1 MNRLVIIILLLSSC
15 SVKRS
20 VISETTD
27 KTETVTESEKRQS
40 KDVVSSLNTVDLS
53 KYVINSSTVR
63 IIEKLDTLGN
73 VLERIKEE
81 QTTTI
86 DQANNITA
94 VKEVT
99 ARSSGLE
106 IKNEA
111 IKKDV
116 QTFENSKTK
125 TKFAPVNLFLIVLVS
140 ILLFVYVKTRYKQPG
155 FLV

>member
-27 KTETVTESEKRQS
+27 KTETVTESENRQS
-40 KDVVSSLNTVDLS
+40 NEAISSLNTVDLS
-53 KYVINSSTVR
+53 KYAINSSTIR
-63 IIEKLDTLGN
+63 TIEKLDTMGN
-73 VLERIKEE
+73 VVERIKEE
-81 QTTTI
+81 QITTI

-140 ILLFVYVKTRYKQPG
+140 ILLFVYAKTRSK
-155 FLV
+155 

>member
-27 KTETVTESEKRQS
+27 KTETVTESENRQS
-40 KDVVSSLNTVDLS
+40 NEAISSLNTVDLS
-53 KYVINSSTVR
+53 KYAINSSTIR
-63 IIEKLDTLGN
+63 TIEKLDTLGK
-73 VLERIKEE
+73 VVERIKEE

-125 TKFAPVNLFLIVLVS
+125 TKFAHVNVLLIVLVS
-140 ILLFVYVKTRYKQPG
+140 ILLFVYVKTRSK
-155 FLV
+155 

>member
-1 MNRLVIIILLLSSC
+1 MNRLIIILLLLSSC

-20 VISETTD
+20 VTSETTD
-27 KTETVTESEKRQS
+27 KTETVTESENRQS
-40 KDVVSSLNTVDLS
+40 NEAISSLNTVDLS
-53 KYVINSSTVR
+53 KYAINSSTIR
-63 IIEKLDTLGN
+63 TIEKLDTLGK
-73 VLERIKEE
+73 VVERIKEE

-140 ILLFVYVKTRYKQPG
+140 ILLFVYAKTRSK
-155 FLV
+155 

>member
-1 MNRLVIIILLLSSC
+1 MLSSC

-20 VISETTD
+20 VTSETTD

-63 IIEKLDTLGN
+63 TIEKLDTLGK
-73 VLERIKEE
+73 VVERIKEE

-140 ILLFVYVKTRYKQPG
+140 ILLFVVYVKTRSK
-155 FLV
+155 

>member
-1 MNRLVIIILLLSSC
+1 MNRLIIILLLLSSC

-20 VISETTD
+20 VTSETTD

-81 QTTTI
+81 QITTI
-86 DQANNITA
+86 DQANNITE
-94 VKEVT
+94 VKNDTVRIDSIET
-99 ARSSGLE
+99 KKE
-106 IKNEA
+106 T

-116 QTFENSKTK
+116 KTFENSKTK

-140 ILLFVYVKTRYKQPG
+140 ILLFVVYVKTRSK
-155 FLV
+155 

>member
-1 MNRLVIIILLLSSC
+1 MNRLIIILLLLSSC

-20 VISETTD
+20 VTSETTD

-81 QTTTI
+81 QITTI
-86 DQANNITA
+86 DQANNITSVQEA
-94 VKEVT
+94 T
-99 ARSSGLE
+99 ARSDGLE
-106 IKNEA
+106 ANKEA

-116 QTFENSKTK
+116 QTFEKSKVK
-125 TKFAPVNLFLIVLVS
+125 TKFAPVNVLLIVLVS
-140 ILLFVYVKTRYKQPG
+140 ILLFVYVKTRSK
-155 FLV
+155 

>member
-27 KTETVTESEKRQS
+27 KTETVTESENRQS
-40 KDVVSSLNTVDLS
+40 NEAISSLNTVDLS
-53 KYVINSSTVR
+53 KYAINSSTIR
-63 IIEKLDTLGN
+63 TIEKLDTLGK
-73 VLERIKEE
+73 VVERIKEE

-125 TKFAPVNLFLIVLVS
+125 TKIAPVNLFLIVLVS
-140 ILLFVYVKTRYKQPG
+140 ILLFVYVKTRSK
-155 FLV
+155 

>member
-1 MNRLVIIILLLSSC
+1 MNRLIIILLLLSSC

-20 VISETTD
+20 VTSETTD
-27 KTETVTESEKRQS
+27 KTETVAESEKRQHNEFI
-40 KDVVSSLNTVDLS
+40 SSLNTVDLS
-53 KYVINSSTVR
+53 KHSINSSIIRT
-63 IIEKLDTLGN
+63 IEKLDTMGN
-73 VLERIKEE
+73 VIERIKEE

-116 QTFENSKTK
+116 QTFEKSKTK
-125 TKFAPVNLFLIVLVS
+125 TKFAPVSVLLIVLVS
-140 ILLFVYVKTRYKQPG
+140 ILLFVYVKTRSK
-155 FLV
+155 

>member
-1 MNRLVIIILLLSSC
+1 MLSSC

-27 KTETVTESEKRQS
+27 KTDTVTESENRQS
-40 KDVVSSLNTVDLS
+40 NEAISSLNTVDLS
-53 KYVINSSTVR
+53 KYAINSSTIR
-63 IIEKLDTLGN
+63 TIEKLDTLGK
-73 VLERIKEE
+73 VVERIKEE

-140 ILLFVYVKTRYKQPG
+140 ILLFVYVKTRYK
-155 FLV
+155 

>member
-1 MNRLVIIILLLSSC
+1 MLSSC

-20 VISETTD
+20 VTSETTD
-27 KTETVTESEKRQS
+27 KTETVTESENRQS
-40 KDVVSSLNTVDLS
+40 NEAISSLNTVDLS
-53 KYVINSSTVR
+53 KYAINSSTIR
-63 IIEKLDTLGN
+63 TIEKLDTLGK
-73 VLERIKEE
+73 VVERIKEE

-140 ILLFVYVKTRYKQPG
+140 ILLFVVYVKTRSK
-155 FLV
+155 

>member
-1 MNRLVIIILLLSSC
+1 MNRLIIILLLLSSC

-20 VISETTD
+20 VTSETTD

-94 VKEVT
+94 VKDDT
-99 ARSSGLE
+99 ARSDGME
-106 IKNEA
+106 IKKEA

-116 QTFENSKTK
+116 QTFEKSKTK
-125 TKFAPVNLFLIVLVS
+125 TKFAPVNVLLIILVLVS
-140 ILLFVYVKTRYKQPG
+140 ILLFVYIKTRSK
-155 FLV
+155 

>member
-27 KTETVTESEKRQS
+27 KTETVTESENRQS
-40 KDVVSSLNTVDLS
+40 NEAISSLNTVDLS
-53 KYVINSSTVR
+53 KYAINSSTIR
-63 IIEKLDTLGN
+63 TIEKLDTLGK
-73 VLERIKEE
+73 VVERIKEE

-125 TKFAPVNLFLIVLVS
+125 TKFAPVNLSLIVLVS
-140 ILLFVYVKTRYKQPG
+140 ILLFVYVKTRSK
-155 FLV
+155 

>member
-81 QTTTI
+81 QITTI
-86 DQANNITA
+86 DQANNITE
-94 VKEVT
+94 VKNDTVRIDSIET
-99 ARSSGLE
+99 KKE
-106 IKNEA
+106 T

-116 QTFENSKTK
+116 KTFEKSKTK

-140 ILLFVYVKTRYKQPG
+140 ILLFVYVKTRSK
-155 FLV
+155 

>member
-1 MNRLVIIILLLSSC
+1 MNRLIIILLLLSSC

-27 KTETVTESEKRQS
+27 KTDTVTESEKRQS
-40 KDVVSSLNTVDLS
+40 NEVISSLNTVDLS

-63 IIEKLDTLGN
+63 TIEKLDTLGN

-81 QTTTI
+81 QITTI
-86 DQANNITA
+86 DQANNITE
-94 VKEVT
+94 VKNDTVRIDSIET
-99 ARSSGLE
+99 KKE
-106 IKNEA
+106 T

-116 QTFENSKTK
+116 KTFENSKTK

-140 ILLFVYVKTRYKQPG
+140 ILLFVVYVKTRSK
-155 FLV
+155 

>member
-1 MNRLVIIILLLSSC
+1 MNRLIIILLLLSSC

-20 VISETTD
+20 VTSETTD
-27 KTETVTESEKRQS
+27 KTETVTESENRQS
-40 KDVVSSLNTVDLS
+40 NEAISSLNTVDLS
-53 KYVINSSTVR
+53 KYAINSSTIR
-63 IIEKLDTLGN
+63 TIEKLDTLGK
-73 VLERIKEE
+73 VVERIKEE

-140 ILLFVYVKTRYKQPG
+140 ILLFVYVKTRYK
-155 FLV
+155 

>member
-1 MNRLVIIILLLSSC
+1 MNRLIIILLLLSSC

-20 VISETTD
+20 VTSETTD

-81 QTTTI
+81 QITTI

-116 QTFENSKTK
+116 QTFEKSKVK
-125 TKFAPVNLFLIVLVS
+125 TKFAPVSVLLIILVS
-140 ILLFVYVKTRYKQPG
+140 ILLFVYVKTRSK
-155 FLV
+155 

>member
-1 MNRLVIIILLLSSC
+1 MNRLIIILLLLSSC

-20 VISETTD
+20 VTSETTD

-63 IIEKLDTLGN
+63 TIEKLDTLGK
-73 VLERIKEE
+73 VVERIKEE
-81 QTTTI
+81 QITTI

-140 ILLFVYVKTRYKQPG
+140 ILLFVVYVKTRSK
-155 FLV
+155 

>member
-1 MNRLVIIILLLSSC
+1 MNRLIIILLLLSSC

-20 VISETTD
+20 VTSETTD
-27 KTETVTESEKRQS
+27 KTETVTESENRQS
-40 KDVVSSLNTVDLS
+40 NEAISSLNTVDLS
-53 KYVINSSTVR
+53 KYAINSSTIR
-63 IIEKLDTLGN
+63 TIEKLDTLGK
-73 VLERIKEE
+73 VVERIKEE

-140 ILLFVYVKTRYKQPG
+140 ILLFVYVKTRSK
-155 FLV
+155 

>member
-20 VISETTD
+20 VISEITD

-81 QTTTI
+81 QITTI
-86 DQANNITA
+86 DQANNITE
-94 VKEVT
+94 VKNDTVRIDSIET
-99 ARSSGLE
+99 
-106 IKNEA
+106 KKEA

-116 QTFENSKTK
+116 KTFEKSKTN

-140 ILLFVYVKTRYKQPG
+140 ILLFVYVKTRPK
-155 FLV
+155 

>member
-27 KTETVTESEKRQS
+27 KTETVTESENRQS
-40 KDVVSSLNTVDLS
+40 NEAISSLNTVDLS
-53 KYVINSSTVR
+53 KYAINSSTIR
-63 IIEKLDTLGN
+63 TIEKLDTLWK
-73 VLERIKEE
+73 VVERIKEE

-86 DQANNITA
+86 DQANNITT

-140 ILLFVYVKTRYKQPG
+140 ILLFVYVKTRSK
-155 FLV
+155 

>member
-27 KTETVTESEKRQS
+27 KTETVTESENRQS
-40 KDVVSSLNTVDLS
+40 NEAISSLNTVDLS
-53 KYVINSSTVR
+53 KYAINSSTIR
-63 IIEKLDTLGN
+63 TIEKLDTLGK
-73 VLERIKEE
+73 VVERIKEE

-116 QTFENSKTK
+116 QTFEKSKTK

-140 ILLFVYVKTRYKQPG
+140 ILLFVYIKTRSK
-155 FLV
+155 

>member
-1 MNRLVIIILLLSSC
+1 MNRLIIIILLLSSC

-20 VISETTD
+20 VISETSD
-27 KTETVTESEKRQS
+27 KTETVTESENRQS
-40 KDVVSSLNTVDLS
+40 NEAISSLNTVDLS
-53 KYVINSSTVR
+53 KYAINSSTIR
-63 IIEKLDTLGN
+63 TIEKLDTLGK
-73 VLERIKEE
+73 VVECIKEE
-81 QTTTI
+81 QITTI

-140 ILLFVYVKTRYKQPG
+140 ILLFVVYVKTRSK
-155 FLV
+155 

>member
-1 MNRLVIIILLLSSC
+1 MNRLIIILLLLSSC

-20 VISETTD
+20 VTSETTD
-27 KTETVTESEKRQS
+27 KTETVTDSENRQS
-40 KDVVSSLNTVDLS
+40 NEAISSLNTVDLS
-53 KYVINSSTVR
+53 KYAINLSTIR
-63 IIEKLDTLGN
+63 TIEKLDTLGK
-73 VLERIKEE
+73 VVERIKEE
-81 QTTTI
+81 QITTI

-140 ILLFVYVKTRYKQPG
+140 ILLFVVYIKTRSK
-155 FLV
+155 

>member
-1 MNRLVIIILLLSSC
+1 MLSSC

-20 VISETTD
+20 VTSETTD

-81 QTTTI
+81 QITTI

-140 ILLFVYVKTRYKQPG
+140 ILLFVVYVKTRSK
-155 FLV
+155 

>member
-1 MNRLVIIILLLSSC
+1 MNRLIIILLLLSSC

-20 VISETTD
+20 VTSETTD

-81 QTTTI
+81 QITTI
-86 DQANNITA
+86 DQANNITE
-94 VKEVT
+94 VKNDTVRIDSIET
-99 ARSSGLE
+99 
-106 IKNEA
+106 KKEA

-116 QTFENSKTK
+116 KTFEKSKTK

-140 ILLFVYVKTRYKQPG
+140 ILLFVVYVKTRSK
-155 FLV
+155 

>member
-1 MNRLVIIILLLSSC
+1 MLSSC

-20 VISETTD
+20 VTSETTD

-63 IIEKLDTLGN
+63 IIEKLDTFGN

-81 QTTTI
+81 QITTI
-86 DQANNITA
+86 DQANNITE
-94 VKEVT
+94 VKNDTVRIDSIET
-99 ARSSGLE
+99 
-106 IKNEA
+106 KKEA

-116 QTFENSKTK
+116 KTFEKSKTK
-125 TKFAPVNLFLIVLVS
+125 TKFAPANVLLLILVLVS
-140 ILLFVYVKTRYKQPG
+140 ILLFVVYVKTRSK
-155 FLV
+155 

>member
-1 MNRLVIIILLLSSC
+1 MNRLIIILLLLSSC

-20 VISETTD
+20 VTSETTD

-40 KDVVSSLNTVDLS
+40 NEVISSLNTVDLS

-81 QTTTI
+81 QITTI

-140 ILLFVYVKTRYKQPG
+140 ILLFVVYVKTRSK
-155 FLV
+155 

>member
-1 MNRLVIIILLLSSC
+1 MNRLIIILLLLSSC

-20 VISETTD
+20 VTSETTD

-53 KYVINSSTVR
+53 KYAINSSTIR
-63 IIEKLDTLGN
+63 TIEKLDTLGK
-73 VLERIKEE
+73 VVERIKEE

-140 ILLFVYVKTRYKQPG
+140 ILLFVVYVKTRSK
-155 FLV
+155 

>member
-1 MNRLVIIILLLSSC
+1 MNRLIIILLLLSSC

-20 VISETTD
+20 VTSETTD

-81 QTTTI
+81 QITTI

-140 ILLFVYVKTRYKQPG
+140 ILLFVVYVKTRSK
-155 FLV
+155 